1 MGATL
6 FALNHRTIVHSPAA
20 TILLLLTAV
29 TIVAFA
35 ARKLPIPYPTLMV
48 VAGAAFGW
56 IPGLPRIEFDS
67 DTVLLVF
74 LPPLLYAAAWQMSW
88 HDFRVNL
95 RPISLLAVGLVI
107 ATTSAV
113 AAVAHYYVPDMPWSM
128 AFALG
133 ALVAP
138 PDAVAATAVTRRV
151 PLPRK
156 LITILEGES
165 LVNDATGLVLYRVAV
180 AAAVTGVFSPS
191 AAALQL
197 VVAPIGGLIVGLVV
211 GRLAVQLHRRLNDP
225 TIETVATLLT
235 PFAAYV
241 PAEMLGTS
249 GVIAVVAA
257 GMYVSRHA
265 STIFSPVTRLNATA
279 VWQTLEF
286 LLNGLAF
293 ILIGL
298 ELPEALAGVGRHP
311 PGYLLRFAALVC
323 AAVIGVRL
331 LWVAPAAYLPR
342 LFARRLC
349 PYESTACGGN
359 FVVLGWAGMRGVVTV
374 AAALALP
381 QLQTDGA
388 PLPYRDVVV
397 LLAFAVVL
405 ATLVVQGQT
414 LAAVI
419 RWVQVAPEPKIG
431 RNDTIEVRREVL
443 EAGVGFLDGALRSD
457 ESEQAVARHLRERY
471 DYVLSAVTSQNDAHT
486 ATIGRLQLEVLAEQR
501 RKLAELSAEGTVSL
515 ETVRRIERI
524 LDLDEARVEESLRG
538 RSGRGE

>member
-1 MGATL
+1 MHT
-6 FALNHRTIVHSPAA
+6 PAA

-29 TIVAFA
+29 TILAFA

-48 VAGAAFGW
+48 VAGAGFGW
-56 IPGLPRIEFDS
+56 IPGLPTITFDS
-67 DTVLLVF
+67 ETVLLIF

-88 HDFRVNL
+88 RDFRENV

-107 ATTSAV
+107 ATTAAV
-113 AAVAHYYVPDMPWSM
+113 AAATHYYVPEMPWAM

-138 PDAVAATAVTRRV
+138 PDAVAATAVTRHVR
-151 PLPRK
+151 LPRK
-156 LITILEGES
+156 LVTILEGES

-180 AAAVTGVFSPS
+180 AAAVTGLFSPS
-191 AAALQL
+191 AAAIQL
-197 VVAPIGGLIVGLVV
+197 VVAPAGGLLVGLAI
-211 GRLAVQLHRRLNDP
+211 GWLAVRLHRRMNDP

-241 PAEMLGTS
+241 PAEMIGTS

-265 STIFSPVTRLNATA
+265 STIFSPATRLTATA
-279 VWQTLEF
+279 VWQTVEF

-298 ELPEALAGVGRHP
+298 QLPRAIAGVGSHP
-311 PGYLLRFAALVC
+311 PGYLLGLAAVVC
-323 AAVIGVRL
+323 AAVIGVRI

-342 LFARRLC
+342 LFSRKLC
-349 PYESTACGGN
+349 PYESGACAGN
-359 FVVLGWAGMRGVVTV
+359 FAVLGWAGMRGVVTV

-381 QLQTDGA
+381 QLQADGS
-388 PLPYRDVVV
+388 PLPYRDIVV
-397 LLAFAVVL
+397 LMAFAVVL
-405 ATLVVQGQT
+405 STLILQGQT
-414 LAAVI
+414 LPAVI
-419 RWVQVAPEPKIG
+419 RWFEVSAEPKIG
-431 RNDTIEVRREVL
+431 RNDTIELRREVL
-443 EAGVGFLDGALRSD
+443 EAGVGFLDGAPRTN

-471 DYVLSAVTSQNDAHT
+471 DYVLSAVTAQDDART
-486 ATIGRLQLEVLAEQR
+486 AAIGRLQLEVIAEQR
-501 RKLAELSAEGTVSL
+501 RKLAELGDEGAVSL
-515 ETVRRIERI
+515 ETIRRIERI

-538 RSGRGE
+538 RAGHA

>member
-1 MGATL
+1 
-6 FALNHRTIVHSPAA
+6 VHSPAA
-20 TILLLLTAV
+20 TILLLMTAV
-29 TIVAFA
+29 TILAFA

-56 IPGLPRIEFDS
+56 IPGLPEIKFDS

-88 HDFRVNL
+88 RDFRENL

-107 ATTSAV
+107 ATTLAV
-113 AAVAHYYVPDMPWSM
+113 AATAHYYVPDMPWSM

-156 LITILEGES
+156 LVTILEGES

-180 AAAVTGVFSPS
+180 AAAVTGIFSPTS
-191 AAALQL
+191 AALQL
-197 VVAPIGGLIVGLVV
+197 VVAPVGGLCVGLAI
-211 GRLAVQLHRRLNDP
+211 GWLAVRLHRRLNDP

-241 PAEMLGTS
+241 PAEMIGTS

-298 ELPEALAGVGRHP
+298 ELPHALAGVGSRP
-311 PGYLLRFAALVC
+311 PGYLLGLAAIVC
-323 AAVIGVRL
+323 AAVIGIRV

-349 PYESTACGGN
+349 PYESTACAGN
-359 FVVLGWAGMRGVVTV
+359 FAVLGWAGMRGVVTV

-381 QLQTDGA
+381 QLQADGS
-388 PLPYRDVVV
+388 PLPYRDIVV

-405 ATLVVQGQT
+405 ATLIVQGQT
-414 LAAVI
+414 LPAVI
-419 RWVQVAPEPKIG
+419 RWFQVSPEPKIG
-431 RNDTIEVRREVL
+431 RNDTIELRREVL
-443 EAGVGFLDGALRSD
+443 EAGVGFLDGSPRAD
-457 ESEQAVARHLRERY
+457 ETEQAMVRHLRERY
-471 DYVLSAVTSQNDAHT
+471 DYMLAAVTANDDAHT
-486 ATIGRLQLEVLAEQR
+486 AAIGRLQLEVLAEQR
-501 RKLAELSAEGTVSL
+501 RKLAELSAEGAVSL

-524 LDLDEARVEESLRG
+524 LDLDEARVDESLRG
-538 RSGRGE
+538 RSGHGG